1 MLYQP
6 NAVVELGRPGLPPQ
20 RDLGDAVIEGLQ
32 DALPHARVASE
43 QIGSGGEGLGAGPG
57 LRPGFHRGQRL
68 LEVDYLGSEDLQG
81 PTVGVVGQVR
91 QQHGYVPSRHRP
103 VEQPAAGKS
112 HHVEDPAGDDVE
124 PVPHVFSDVVVGGAK
139 SRPSDS
145 AYSLNASVSGI
156 EGLSNHIVSIPWT
169 KATIPT
175 AWPASG
181 RAAGRREGCFR
192 PAAR

>member
-1 MLYQP
+1 MLYQL

-32 DALPHARVASE
+32 
-43 QIGSGGEGLGAGPG
+43 AGPG

-68 LEVDYLGSEDLQG
+68 AEVDYLGSEDLQG

-91 QQHGYVPSRHRP
+91 QQHGYVPSRDRP

-112 HHVEDPAGDDVE
+112 HHVDDAAGDDVE

-169 KATIPT
+169 KATIST
-175 AWPASG
+175 ALTGGSISA
-181 RAAGRREGCFR
+181 RYR
-192 PAAR
+192 PSA

>member
-1 MLYQP
+1 MLYQL

-43 QIGSGGEGLGAGPG
+43 QIGRGGQGLGAGPV
-57 LRPGFHRGQRL
+57 FHRGQRL

-91 QQHGYVPSRHRP
+91 QQHGDVPSRHRP
-103 VEQPAAGKS
+103 VEEPAAGES
-112 HHVEDPAGDDVE
+112 HHVDDAAGHDVE
-124 PVPHVFSDVVVGGAK
+124 PVPHVFSRVAIGGAK
-139 SRPSDS
+139 SRPSES
-145 AYSLNASVSGI
+145 AYSLNTSVSGI

-169 KATIPT
+169 KATIST
-175 AWPASG
+175 ALT
-181 RAAGRREGCFR
+181 AGSIS
-192 PAAR
+192 ARYRLSA